1 MSLAALTTRCPV
13 LTHTLGFPRMGA
25 QRALKFALESFWRS
39 GSSEAELQA
48 TAAQLRQQHWQAQAD
63 AGLGYVTVGD
73 FALYDHVANHIQLL
87 GCGPARFGFDA
98 HTPEVARYFAMARG
112 LSAHAE
118 NHQGCSVG
126 CPPSTP
132 PQASP
137 RWR

>member
-1 MSLAALTTRCPV
+1 MSRSAPSTWDRTALAN
-13 LTHTLGFPRMGA
+13 
-25 QRALKFALESFWRS
+25 
-39 GSSEAELQA
+39 ELQA
-48 TAAQLRQQHWQAQAD
+48 TAAQLRQQHWQTQAD
-63 AGLGYVTVGD
+63 AGPGCVTLGD
-73 FALYDHVANHIQLL
+73 FPLYDPVANHIQLL